1 MLKFTELMIHY
12 TVYYVQSPY
21 VFFTFKNPAIF
32 EKYLALAS
40 FTFFSAACGFTISK
54 PCNHKYTFNLIM
66 KIILTTKFNIYIY
79 IYIKVNTL
87 YNIYYIVHIHYTI
100 YILNFPNYIY
110 IYIYTINCLP
120 VME

>member
-1 MLKFTELMIHY
+1 MAIPCKTVVAFNMLKFIELMIYY

-54 PCNHKYTFNLIM
+54 PCNHKYIFNLIM
-66 KIILTTKFNIYIY
+66 KIMLTTKFNIYIY
-79 IYIKVNTL
+79 MYKI
-87 YNIYYIVHIHYTI
+87 
-100 YILNFPNYIY
+100 
-110 IYIYTINCLP
+110 
-120 VME
+120 